1 MIMCMSTLS
10 GSLLKL
16 IAGLFAFLFVLLL
29 DISIYL
35 L

>member
-10 GSLLKL
+10 GLLLKL

-29 DISIYL
+29 DISNYL

>member
-10 GSLLKL
+10 GLLLKL
-16 IAGLFAFLFVLLL
+16 IAGLLAFLFVLLL
-29 DISIYL
+29 DISNYL